1 MDNTAIASYNNSAL
15 PNALTT
21 YDVFTDPN
29 VYKTCE
35 FLARSNYVPDSYKG
49 KPEDVMAALLISITH
64 HMDAFTVM
72 QNLQMVKG
80 NARWKSDYTIG
91 AINSSGLYAG
101 NLKFEI
107 KYNDAGDAVDCT
119 AWAIEKATGEKVVG
133 SPITWDMVVNEGWNK
148 DSTTKSGYVQK
159 SKWNTM
165 REQMFRYRAAVFF
178 ARTNCPEV
186 LMGYYT
192 ADEDDDIA
200 TNQALQYEDKTAPA
214 PAPAEPE
221 TPKQPS
227 PKMRLPKQPSPKMRL
242 WNAVLEQVEGDKAKA
257 ADICKAVVGG
267 QTVTEDNLGRMI
279 VEASKIGITD
289 DITESASKSETEPEE
304 VPEHL
309 REEPF

>member
-1 MDNTAIASYNNSAL
+1 MDNTAIANYNNSAM
-15 PNALTT
+15 PSTLTT

-49 KPEDVMAALLISITH
+49 QPQDVMAALIISITH

-91 AINSSGLYAG
+91 AINASGLYAG

-107 KYNDAGDAVDCT
+107 KHNDAGEAVECT

-192 ADEDDDIA
+192 ADEGEDIA
-200 TNQALQYEDKTAPA
+200 ANQELQYEDKTAPTPA
-214 PAPAEPE
+214 SAPAEPE
-221 TPKQPS
+221 Q
-227 PKMRLPKQPSPKMRL
+227 PKQPSPKMRL
-242 WNAVLEQVEGDKAKA
+242 WNAVLEQVEGDEAKA

-267 QTVTEDNLGRMI
+267 QVVTEDNIGGMI
-279 VEASKIGITD
+279 IEASKM
-289 DITESASKSETEPEE
+289 ITEAASKVEPEE

>member
-1 MDNTAIASYNNSAL
+1 MDNTAIASYNNSAV
-15 PNALTT
+15 PNMLTT
-21 YDVFTDPN
+21 YDVFKDPN

-35 FLARSNYVPDSYKG
+35 FLAKSNYVPDSYKG
-49 KPEDVMAALLISITH
+49 QPQDVMAALIISITH

-91 AINSSGLYAG
+91 AINSSGLYVG

-107 KYNDAGDAVDCT
+107 KHNDAGEAVECT
-119 AWAIEKATGEKVVG
+119 AWAIEKATSEKVVG

-200 TNQALQYEDKTAPA
+200 ANQELQYEDKTAPA

-221 TPKQPS
+221 Q
-227 PKMRLPKQPSPKMRL
+227 PKQPSPKMRL
-242 WNAVLEQVEGDKAKA
+242 WNAVLEQVEGDEAKA
-257 ADICKAVVGG
+257 ADICKAVVDG
-267 QTVTEDNLGRMI
+267 QTVTEDNIGGMI
-279 VEASKIGITD
+279 IEASKM
-289 DITESASKSETEPEE
+289 ITETAIKTEPEE
-304 VPEHL
+304 VPDHL